1 MCSFGDWN
9 SLICIDLLQEIEG
22 LKMLIEESAEDE
34 DMKQAAAE
42 ELRSVSNLEAEDLQR
57 MLLLML
63 PKDEADSRGCILEV
77 RAGT

>member
-1 MCSFGDWN
+1 
-9 SLICIDLLQEIEG
+9 
-22 LKMLIEESAEDE
+22 MLIEESAEDE

>member
-1 MCSFGDWN
+1 
-9 SLICIDLLQEIEG
+9 
-22 LKMLIEESAEDE
+22 MLIEESAEDE

-42 ELRSVSNLEAEDLQR
+42 ELRSVSNLETEDLQR